1 MDIDLVKILI
11 NTALFAQSWLIQ
23 TVLFP
28 GFLYYSEKNWK
39 VWQRN
44 LAMRMTIVM
53 VPLMLAQIITYTLSL
68 VAGITTSDIL
78 SIVLILVG
86 LAVTFYIGFS
96 WYERCQAADDSMEL
110 RKSVQRIIWIRT
122 LAWSMILIISLM
134 PLIV

>member
-11 NTALFAQSWLIQ
+11 NTALFAQSLLIQ
-23 TVLFP
+23 AVIFP
-28 GFLYYSEKNWK
+28 GFLYYSEESWK

-53 VPLMLAQIITYTLSL
+53 VPLMLAQMITYSLSL
-68 VAGITTSDIL
+68 VAGVTNSDIL

-96 WYERCQAADDSMEL
+96 WYERSQAAEDSMEL
-110 RKSVQRIIWIRT
+110 RKSVQKIIWIRT
-122 LAWSMILIISLM
+122 LAWSLILIISLM
-134 PLIV
+134 PLFV